1 MEFKG
6 EQVIIK
12 AKAKGVKEDSVIKVI
27 NFLERGD
34 VTNKVQVNV

>member
-6 EQVIIK
+6 EQGIIK
-12 AKAKGVKEDSVIKVI
+12 AKAKGVKEDSVLKII

-34 VTNKVQVNV
+34 VTNTVQVNV